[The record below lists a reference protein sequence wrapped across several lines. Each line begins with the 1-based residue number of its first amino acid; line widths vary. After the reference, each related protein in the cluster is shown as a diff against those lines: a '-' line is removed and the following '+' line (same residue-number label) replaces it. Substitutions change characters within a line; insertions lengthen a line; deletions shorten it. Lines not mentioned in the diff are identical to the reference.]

1 MSYCEMHRK
10 RHDQR
15 IYALYHGDE
24 NVCDGTIS
32 EIAEHEGVK
41 RDSIYYLTTPCYRRR
56 VESLCHGDMAKS
68 NAKILVLID
77 EEEEE

>member
-1 MSYCEMHRK
+1 MSMTKIPYKK
-10 RHDQR
+10 RDKR